1 MSNCICKINNP
12 EYKTKMAGFD
22 FDWTLVNPK
31 EDRNIPKDVDDWEWY
46 HPSIP
51 DKMKLL
57 VELDYMIVIF
67 TNQSKTWKHE
77 QIKNVMT
84 SLNIDCFIVIATKK
98 NIYKP
103 NAELYNNFIKEYEM
117 KYKKKFEIDKTKS
130 FYVGDALG
138 RKTDFSDSD
147 AQFALNIGIDY
158 LSPEEYFNIKYEFD
172 KESIDN
178 GEKLKINELKQYLII
193 MIGYPGSGK
202 SSIANYIKNENTNF
216 KIISGDTYK
225 TESKMKKQC
234 KLELQNKHSVI
245 IDATNSSNKK
255 REMFINIAKE
265 HNISNDNI
273 YLIEINCGLND
284 AYKRNK
290 TRPSNFQI
298 PRIAYN
304 VYKKYYQKNNISE
317 LKYLLL

>member
-1 MSNCICKINNP
+1 MSSCIYKINNP
-12 EYKTKMAGFD
+12 EYKNKMAGFD

-31 EDRNIPKDVDDWEWY
+31 EDANFPKDVNDWEWY
-46 HPSIP
+46 YPSIP
-51 DKMKLL
+51 DKLKLL
-57 VELDYMIVIF
+57 SELDYMIVIF
-67 TNQSKTWKHE
+67 TNQSKTWKHD

-103 NAELYNNFIKEYEM
+103 NIELYNNFIKESEM
-117 KYKKKFEIDKTKS
+117 THKIDKSKS
-130 FYVGDALG
+130 FYVGDAIG

-147 AQFALNIGIDY
+147 SKFALNIGIDY

-172 KESIDN
+172 KKIIDN
-178 GEKLKINELKQYLII
+178 NEKLKFKELEQYLII

-202 SSIANYIKNENTNF
+202 SSIANYIQKVNTNF
-216 KIISGDTYK
+216 KTISGDTYK

-255 REMFINIAKE
+255 REIFINIAKE
-265 HNISNDNI
+265 YNIPSDNI
-273 YLIEINCGLND
+273 YLIEINCGLNE

-290 TRPSNFQI
+290 TRPSDFQI
-298 PRIAYN
+298 PRIAYH
-304 VYKKYYQKNNISE
+304 VYKKYYQKNNISK
-317 LKYLLL
+317 LNYLLL